1 MRARI
6 RHLAFLTD
14 SPDEL
19 AAFYRRE
26 LQLDEL
32 HRSPAGDI
40 SLTDGY
46 YNLGF
51 IKRRP
56 ELNESRT
63 LLGLHHI
70 GVEVDG
76 AEEAEEVKARYQALP
91 QQFPVIEERLGDGYF
106 GDFRIFDPEGLAVS
120 VSSTGFGVGPGVD
133 RLPRVRHIAY
143 NALWPEGVLNFF
155 TLVFGFREL
164 PTSMQRRKQGRGNR
178 FCGDG
183 WTNLA
188 IHPFYSDVEG
198 HEPHYGVNHFG
209 FLVPDV
215 ASAVERLSAE
225 ITVAKRPATRPYAEY
240 RLVDPQGNKFDL
252 SQTKGWEVDVNK
264 WARAS

>member
-1 MRARI
+1 MGARI
-6 RHLAFLTD
+6 RHLAFL
-14 SPDEL
+14 SEKPDEL
-19 AAFYRRE
+19 AAFYRSDLGLQE
-26 LQLDEL
+26 LN
-32 HRSPAGDI
+32 RSPEGDV

-46 YNLGF
+46 YNLTF
-51 IKRRP
+51 IKNRP
-56 ELNESRT
+56 ELNETRT
-63 LLGLHHI
+63 QPGLHHI

-76 AEEAEEVKARYQALP
+76 AEEADAVKARYQAMP
-91 QQFPVIEERLGDGYF
+91 QRFPIVEERLGGGYL
-106 GDFRIFDPEGLAVS
+106 GDFRIFDPEGLPVS
-120 VSSTGFGVGPGVD
+120 VSTTGFGVGPAVD

-143 NALWPEGVLNFF
+143 NALWPEGILNFF
-155 TLVFGFREL
+155 LLIFNFREL

-188 IHPFYSDVEG
+188 IHPFYNDIEG

-209 FLVPDV
+209 FLVSDV
-215 ASAVERLSAE
+215 ANTVDRLSKEVA
-225 ITVAKRPATRPYAEY
+225 VAKRPATRPYAEY

-252 SQTKGWEVDVNK
+252 SQTKGWEVDIDK